1 MNLSPST
8 RNTKRSIV
16 AWQRLT
22 RVYQQIA
29 RREREVLLAFHLTT
43 AQFDVLSHVWRA
55 PGMSQQ
61 ALAQRLLVTKGNIC
75 GLIDRLEISGLVER
89 RPAPQDRRS
98 HHLYL
103 TETGALTFQ
112 QAAPALEQELEHLFR
127 GLSEDDL
134 HSLSGVFNRLE
145 QYISLQNTIPMETEQ

>member
-8 RNTKRSIV
+8 RTTKRSIV
-16 AWQRLT
+16 AWQHLT

-29 RREREVLLAFHLTT
+29 RRERETLLFFHLTT
-43 AQFDVLSHVWRA
+43 AQFDVLSHLWRA
-55 PGMSQQ
+55 PGISQQ
-61 ALAQRLLVTKGNIC
+61 ALAERLLVTKGNIC

-103 TETGALTFQ
+103 TQTGASTFQ

-127 GLSEDDL
+127 GLSEEEL
-134 HSLSGVFNRLE
+134 RSLSGLFNRLE
-145 QYISLQNTIPMETEQ
+145 QYISTQTAISKENEQ

>member
-61 ALAQRLLVTKGNIC
+61 ALAERLLVTKGNIC

-112 QAAPALEQELEHLFR
+112 QVAPALEQELEHLFR
-127 GLSEDDL
+127 GLSEDEL